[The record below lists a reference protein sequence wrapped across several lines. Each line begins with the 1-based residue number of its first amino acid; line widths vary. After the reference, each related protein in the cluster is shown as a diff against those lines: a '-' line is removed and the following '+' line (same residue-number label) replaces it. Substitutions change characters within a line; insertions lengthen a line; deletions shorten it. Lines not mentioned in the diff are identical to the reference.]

1 MRATPGAGQGH
12 WRDIAGD
19 STVEAV
25 IGGSMPTSPKAPGMS
40 PMATEI
46 SMGSPLPAFEPP
58 ERTPAPPSS
67 RSEGSFAGP
76 DAPIRVEVEMPRDL
90 YDRLTSHDDAPRC
103 RYDMATGRA
112 EFVAEP
118 GVGHERRA
126 AAISGL
132 FSRIEFLLEDA
143 DGHPGLLIAA
153 ATRLLSDDGAFE
165 PDASLFLDPSRV
177 RGVVALEDYL
187 DTRKGHP
194 VPDLVAEIDRSV
206 SSSHKLGPYFRMG
219 VREAWTWSRG
229 DGVRI
234 WAPDPDSE
242 RGFRSSDRSRVLPGL
257 ERDGLDGLLA
267 ARLPEEASRR
277 SRALAREVVPRH
289 ARGRRSR
296 LNPRRRGLDFQRSQ
310 GR

>member
-1 MRATPGAGQGH
+1 
-12 WRDIAGD
+12 
-19 STVEAV
+19 
-25 IGGSMPTSPKAPGMS
+25 
-40 PMATEI
+40 
-46 SMGSPLPAFEPP
+46 
-58 ERTPAPPSS
+58 
-67 RSEGSFAGP
+67 
-76 DAPIRVEVEMPRDL
+76 MPREL

-126 AAISGL
+126 AAVSGL

-143 DGHPGLLIAA
+143 GGHPGLLITA

-206 SSSHKLGPYFRMG
+206 GSSHKLGPYFRMG
-219 VREAWTWSRG
+219 VREAWTWSRR

-234 WAPDPDSE
+234 WVPDPDSE

-267 ARLPEEASRR
+267 ARLPEQASRR
-277 SRALAREVVPRH
+277 SRVLAREVVR
-289 ARGRRSR
+289 AMLAG
-296 LNPRRRGLDFQRSQ
+296 GAA
-310 GR
+310 G